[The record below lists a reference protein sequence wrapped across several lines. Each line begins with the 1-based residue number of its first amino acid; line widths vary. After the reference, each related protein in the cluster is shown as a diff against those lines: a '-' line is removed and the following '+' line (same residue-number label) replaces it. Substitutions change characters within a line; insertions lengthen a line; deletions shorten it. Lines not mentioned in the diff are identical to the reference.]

1 MPIYEFFCPD
11 NNKIYSFFA
20 RSLAYSGV
28 QPRCPDGAKFRME
41 RMVSSF
47 SVTGR
52 AREEPPAGSVDDPTL
67 DLAMAEMEREFDGMN
82 PDNPDPRQVARMLRK
97 LTKASGEA
105 MPEQMEEM
113 MRRLEGGEALEKLE
127 AEFGDLTDA
136 VGAQPSDDDALTRS
150 GEVQK
155 IKERLRAARQRPV
168 RDPVMYEMA
177 EYATLPVEPAL
188 RVKRRGNRKPPR

>member
-1 MPIYEFFCPD
+1 
-11 NNKIYSFFA
+11 
-20 RSLAYSGV
+20 
-28 QPRCPDGAKFRME
+28 ME

-188 RVKRRGNRKPPR
+188 RVKRRGNRKTPR